1 MRVLQSVFFFLI
13 SFSVFSQ
20 DVTVLRKEFV
30 GAASSKENSE
40 QFINTT
46 SKITSSSKP
55 SLMAYRGAA
64 LIIQGK
70 YLPKLEDK
78 KKSIK
83 AGVALLDGA
92 VSKDPQ
98 NIEIRSIRMGVQE
111 NTPKIVKY
119 RGNIEED
126 KAFILKNY
134 SEISSAPLKAFV
146 EGYIRNSK
154 TFSAEEK
161 NGL

>member
-1 MRVLQSVFFFLI
+1 MRILQSVFFALI

-20 DVTVLRKEFV
+20 DITILRKEFV
-30 GAASSKENSE
+30 EAASSKENSE

-46 SKITSSSKP
+46 AKITSASKP
-55 SLMAYRGAA
+55 NLMAYRGAA

-83 AGVALLDGA
+83 EGVALLDGA
-92 VSKDPQ
+92 VSKDPR
-98 NIEIRSIRMGVQE
+98 NIEVRAIRMGVQE

-119 RGNIEED
+119 RGNIAED

-134 SEISSAPLKAFV
+134 SDISSAQLKTFV
-146 EGYIRNSK
+146 EGYIQHSK
-154 TFSAEEK
+154 SFSAEEK
-161 NGL
+161 KGL

>member
-40 QFINTT
+40 QFMNTT

-55 SLMAYRGAA
+55 NLMAYKGAA

-119 RGNIEED
+119 RGNIQED

-134 SEISSAPLKAFV
+134 SEISSTPLKVFV

>member
-134 SEISSAPLKAFV
+134 SEISSAPLKVFV